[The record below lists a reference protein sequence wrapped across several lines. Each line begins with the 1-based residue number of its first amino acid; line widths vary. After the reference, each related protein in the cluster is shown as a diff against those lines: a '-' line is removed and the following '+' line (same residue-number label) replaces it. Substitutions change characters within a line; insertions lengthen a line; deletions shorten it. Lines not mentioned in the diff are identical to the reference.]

1 MRIKNKALLSLASS
15 VTLLAPLSLTSCGQ
29 VWGYL
34 NPISCGSSVAGD
46 VNDPFTNFRGV
57 TGLTDGNNL
66 EIPSYLQ
73 SNFIINQAKS
83 TMYAYSSPVT
93 KWFQTKEEAEEQD
106 EKNRYVLDTKDWQHL
121 DDGWKTQA
129 DEFSSSVT
137 LYNDKR
143 TEVDKDDRIRHVF
156 NNNENINQ
164 LINLSL
170 TPTIATA
177 IQSFIAGALQ
187 YQGTQI
193 ADKELKEAG
202 DMYAAWGLQAQAFTE
217 KTKKL
222 SISNL
227 QNFYEFV
234 FANANMHAA
243 GKTAA
248 FMRPTSIN
256 FTYDSSFFPF
266 PTYTFNETTNKKHI
280 SLRTKQFLL
289 GKGEGEKAITEATKF
304 CEQWKEDGK
313 IDSYYTDVRKNQTV
327 SIPYVKKN
335 AEGKFVWEVET
346 GSCNQYL
353 FNCVPIIVHVNDFSL
368 EWVNPQ
374 KNDSFLPSEYFV
386 KDKEIVTNAVGNAWS
401 HLSDYVPGSTCKPSY
416 LSYTFN
422 ANNDATSKIQFD
434 VKKTS
439 EGNWDN
445 RLITSKIDGNTFIV
459 LADYVVNEYDD
470 PAFWHKY
477 CDDRE
482 ISYDQAEELLPEGL
496 KPSDLANANAV
507 ALNGI
512 TNIFPAYLL
521 GDENGTWFK
530 KANNDGGE
538 DNRAAYIIDNSS
550 VNRSKTALSKLIT
563 FNSEDGRKPHAS
575 AISQDGKNLLAFLT
589 YMFGKMVDTD
599 ATIDMSFISP
609 TEFPE

>member
-46 VNDPFTNFRGV
+46 VNDPFTNFRGI

-93 KWFQTKEEAEEQD
+93 KWFQTKEEAEDKD

-121 DDGWKTQA
+121 DDGWKTQT

-143 TEVDKDDRIRHVF
+143 TDVLKDDRIRHVF

-193 ADKELKEAG
+193 ADKELKATG
-202 DMYAAWGLQAQAFTE
+202 DMYAAWGLQAQAFKG
-217 KTKKL
+217 KTNL

-289 GKGEGEKAITEATKF
+289 GKEGISENTKF
-304 CEQWKEDGK
+304 CEQWKEEGT
-313 IDSYYTDVRKNQTV
+313 ISSYYTDVRKNQTV

-335 AEGKFVWEVET
+335 AEDKFVWEVET

-353 FNCVPIIVHVNDFSL
+353 FSCVPIIVHVNDFGL

-416 LSYTFN
+416 LSYTFK
-422 ANNDATSKIQFD
+422 ANNETSKIQFD

-439 EGNWDN
+439 EGNWDD

-470 PAFWHKY
+470 PAFISKY
-477 CDDRE
+477 E
-482 ISYDQAEELLPEGL
+482 EEFQQKGETLPEELKEPA
-496 KPSDLANANAV
+496 LANANAV

-521 GDENGTWFK
+521 GDENGIWFK

-538 DNRAAYIIDNSS
+538 DNRSAYIIDNSS

-589 YMFGKMVDTD
+589 YMFGKMVGTD

-609 TEFPE
+609 TTFPE

>member
-1 MRIKNKALLSLASS
+1 MRIKNKALLSLASGA
-15 VTLLAPLSLTSCGQ
+15 TLLAPLSLTSCGQ

-46 VNDPFTNFRGV
+46 VNDPFTNFRGDKV
-57 TGLTDGNNL
+57 GDLLDANGQPIQN
-66 EIPSYLQ
+66 YLQ

-93 KWFQTKEEAEEQD
+93 KWFQTKEEAEDQD

-121 DDGWKTQA
+121 DDGWKTQT
-129 DEFSSSVT
+129 DDFSSSVT

-143 TEVDKDDRIRHVF
+143 TDVEKDDRIRHVF

-193 ADKELKEAG
+193 ADKTLSPEG
-202 DMYAAWGLQAQAFTE
+202 DMYAAWGLQAQAFGDNTQ
-217 KTKKL
+217 L
-222 SISNL
+222 SIDAGVKR
-227 QNFYEFV
+227 NFYEFV

-266 PTYTFNETTNKKHI
+266 PTYTFDAGKKHI

-304 CEQWKEDGK
+304 CEQWKEEGK

-335 AEGKFVWEVET
+335 AEGKSVWEVET

-353 FNCVPIIVHVNDFSL
+353 FSCVPIIVHVNDFGL

-386 KDKEIVTNAVGNAWS
+386 KDEEIVTNAVGNAWS
-401 HLSDYVPGSTCKPSY
+401 HLSDYVPGSDCKPHY

-422 ANNDATSKIQFD
+422 ANNDATSKIKFD

-439 EGNWDN
+439 EGNWDD

-470 PAFWHKY
+470 PAFISKY
-477 CDDRE
+477 E
-482 ISYDQAEELLPEGL
+482 EEFQQKGETLPEELKEPA
-496 KPSDLANANAV
+496 LANANAV

-538 DNRAAYIIDNSS
+538 DNRSAYIIDNNS

-589 YMFGKMVDTD
+589 YMFGKMVGTD

-609 TEFPE
+609 TTFPE